1 MEARVVSRHLRI
13 SPRKL
18 RLVAD
23 LVRGKRVGEAIGLL
37 QHLHKKAAPLLAKAL
52 KSAVANAENT
62 QRVDVD
68 QLYVKRILVDGGPTI
83 KRFLPRAHGRANGI
97 RKRTAHVTVV
107 VDERAAR

>member
-13 SPRKL
+13 SPSKV

-23 LVRGKRVGEAIGLL
+23 LVRGKRVGEAIGML
-37 QHLHKKAAPLLAKAL
+37 QHLRKKAAPLLMKAL

-68 QLYVKRILVDGGPTI
+68 QLYVKQIMVDGGPTI
-83 KRFLPRAHGRANGI
+83 KRFMPRAHGRANSI